1 MGLIDLLPTSPLG
14 LAGTTPALIP
24 SANPNSTLHYEYS
37 INGVPTQ
44 GIPVPAPS
52 VLDLDGQIPTISSAP
67 GSTQQL
73 PYLLHLPG

>member
-14 LAGTTPALIP
+14 LAGSTPALIP

-44 GIPVPAPS
+44 GITVPAPS

-73 PYLLHLPG
+73 PYLQHLPG

>member
-14 LAGTTPALIP
+14 LAGSTPALIP
-24 SANPNSTLHYEYS
+24 SANPNSTLHYESS
-37 INGVPTQ
+37 INNNPALPAGY
-44 GIPVPAPS
+44 PAPS

-73 PYLLHLPG
+73 PYLLHLPS